1 MISVILLAAGSGKR
15 MGMDTPKQYLPLGN
29 KRVIDYSLDWAKS
42 FDEVIVVAE
51 KKYHSLFPFLIVTE
65 GGERRQDS
73 VYKGLL
79 LATKEYILV
88 HDTARPFTRMD
99 DIKKLIEEGKKAG
112 AATLAWPIP
121 YTLKEADSHANVIKT
136 IDRSKLW
143 EIQTPQFIRRDLLL
157 KGYEKVHRDQLDVTD
172 DVSIVETIGAPVK
185 LVTGSP
191 FNFKISTM
199 DDYKMAEA
207 LACTFIS

>member
-15 MGMDTPKQYLPLGN
+15 MGIETPKQYLPLGN
-29 KRVIDYSLDWAKS
+29 KRVFDYSLDWAKS

-51 KKYHSLFPFLIVTE
+51 KKYHSLFASLIVTE

-79 LATKEYILV
+79 LATQEYVLV
-88 HDTARPFTRMD
+88 HDTARPFTKRD
-99 DIKKLIEEGKKAG
+99 DIKKLIEEGKETG
-112 AATLAWPIP
+112 AATLARPIP
-121 YTLKEADSHANVIKT
+121 YTIKEADSHANVIKT

-185 LVTGSP
+185 LVAGSP

-207 LACTFIS
+207 LACTFIN